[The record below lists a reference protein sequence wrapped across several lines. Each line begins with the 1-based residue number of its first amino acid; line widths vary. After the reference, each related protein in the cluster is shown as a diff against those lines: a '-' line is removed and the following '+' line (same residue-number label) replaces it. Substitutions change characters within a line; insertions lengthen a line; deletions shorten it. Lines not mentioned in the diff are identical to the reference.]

1 MKLQLPASPD
11 PSLVDT
17 SLIFNPLSHNKNSC
31 MGFRKLNSTDRK
43 GRWPEVQGEQSRS
56 QGDQVILK
64 TKFKAEAQ
72 RKETG
77 FIRIKERLNS

>member
-1 MKLQLPASPD
+1 
-11 PSLVDT
+11 
-17 SLIFNPLSHNKNSC
+17 